1 VAADPI
7 ARAGLLA
14 GHSEE
19 SGRLTRRFGTPA
31 LAEAGEAVSDW
42 MRAAGMNVHRDAIG
56 NVIGRTEGAE
66 PGAPALLLGS
76 HLDTVP
82 DAGRYDGALGV
93 LAAIAV
99 VERLGER
106 AGELP
111 FALEV
116 VAFADE
122 EGSRFGTAFLGSSVL
137 SGSFDPAALA
147 RLDDEGV
154 SLEEAIRGFGGDPGE
169 LDDARR
175 EPDSLIGYAELHIE
189 QGPVLEQM
197 GLPVGVVSGIA
208 GQSRATLRF
217 TGRPAHAGTVPMN
230 MRRDALAAAAQMV
243 GEVEA
248 VARHAPGLVATVGD
262 IAVSPGVANVI
273 AGQADLALD
282 VRHPED
288 ADRHWAVALLRRRAG
303 ELASTRGVECEWE
316 TLHEQAAVRCDP
328 GLTGRMWQAVQ
339 DVGVEPHAL
348 PSGAGH
354 DAAPMARVAP
364 VTMLFVRC
372 AGGVSHHPDESVSE
386 ADVAVG
392 VDALARFVELVAE
405 RQPKGSDPS

>member
-1 VAADPI
+1 M

-14 GHSEE
+14 GLSEE
-19 SGRLTRRFGTPA
+19 NGRLTRRFGTPA
-31 LAEAGEAVSDW
+31 LAEACEAVSGW
-42 MRAAGMNVHRDAIG
+42 MRAAGMTVRRDAIG
-56 NVIGRTEGAE
+56 NVIGRIEGAE
-66 PGAPALLLGS
+66 RGAPALLLGS

-99 VERLGER
+99 VERLRER

-122 EGSRFGTAFLGSSVL
+122 EGSRFGTAFLGSSAL
-137 SGSFDPAALA
+137 AGSFDRAALG
-147 RLDDEGV
+147 RLDDDGV
-154 SLEEAIRGFGGDPGE
+154 SLEDAIRSFGGDPGR
-169 LDDARR
+169 LDGAAR
-175 EPDSLIGYAELHIE
+175 EPGSMAGYAELHIE
-189 QGPVLEQM
+189 QGPVLEEL

-208 GQSRATLRF
+208 GQTRAALRF
-217 TGRPAHAGTVPMN
+217 TGRPGHAGTVPMEL
-230 MRRDALAAAAQMV
+230 RRDALAAAAQMV

-248 VARHAPGLVATVGD
+248 VARHTPGLVATVGD

-288 ADRHWAVALLRRRAG
+288 ADRHWVVALLRRRAG
-303 ELASTRGVECEWE
+303 EIAAARGVECDWG

-354 DAAPMARVAP
+354 DAATMAGITS

-372 AGGVSHHPDESVSE
+372 AGGVSHHPGESVSE

-392 VDALARFVELVAE
+392 VDALTRFVELAAE
-405 RQPKGSDPS
+405 RLSYEGER